1 MDVSYAAE
9 LLERIAL
16 IAKLSSAVEC
26 RNKEREVAVVW
37 IAEMA
42 DEAMESL
49 TSADDDLVKKAD
61 VFH

>member
-1 MDVSYAAE
+1 MDVSLAAE

-16 IAKLSSAVEC
+16 IAKLSSAPEC

-42 DEAMESL
+42 DEAMERL
-49 TSADDDLVKKAD
+49 ASADDDLVKKAD